1 MSINSNFRKNKC
13 WSCEFFCGRRE
24 YKNGLFSPHV
34 STDGSGVCGCSRG
47 PDSKKRVNEDHWCS
61 KYQKWGVLEAYLANE
76 RYKEQQ
82 RLEERRIQEERRKAI
97 EAQERQERQLRAE
110 RERLRKERERLE
122 HENYLASLSP
132 EERAKAE
139 AEDARKI
146 EEAKAKAEAAIA
158 YSRALREREK
168 KAEELEAK
176 KKRCKSLK
184 RQPMIWGVVMAAV
197 VLLAFFLS
205 WIPHWKALADKNG
218 AEQSLKLWIGLGHS
232 ATDQYGLKY
241 QAQINEA
248 NERVASTFPIP
259 FVVLVIG
266 LVVVAL
272 VVILLVKSK
281 RRKNAL
287 SEAEREIAG
296 IEESLSEQATTTIS
310 EAIKTE
316 ETEDTCTTTHKIM
329 VGGVPMGEV
338 VIESTIGK
346 PKSAEE
352 VFLNE
357 YNEEFAFLKFLH
369 KYPSIKIAAEL
380 SEGDYPHWMFMS
392 CGVKEV
398 KKLHDQLEEK
408 GMYIEAN
415 PTSFLSVYKV
425 DKLREIASA
434 AGIQVRGKKDD
445 IQSQLASA
453 LGYEDLVKYSGD
465 HVEMLSNAAKEY
477 MKERELKWEYFNSD
491 DYQKRPFEDYE
502 KERENKSRGDMDVE
516 RLTKEIESE
525 EDVNNRNS
533 YYARSGVYEAA
544 GEHELALLDLLMVLR
559 LDLSGVCAYKSI
571 KEFGDEFK
579 DPNNANIMFAPGLL
593 NDIQSKKDWFKPS
606 MIEKVYQKEL
616 PLDATNQLLFMEIV
630 TRILNEKLDNESMAK
645 YTAEL
650 LERFKEAVKE
660 I

>member
-1 MSINSNFRKNKC
+1 MSVNSNFRKNKC

-24 YKNGLFSPHV
+24 YKNGLFSPYV
-34 STDGSGVCGCSRG
+34 STDSFGICGCNRG

-76 RYKEQQ
+76 KYKEQQ

-122 HENYLASLSP
+122 HEKYLASLSP

-158 YSRALREREK
+158 YSRALQERKK

-184 RQPMIWGVVMAAV
+184 RQPVVWGVIVAV
-197 VLLAFFLS
+197 IALLAFFFS
-205 WIPHWKALADKNG
+205 WIPHWTALTERNS
-218 AEQSLKLWIGLGHS
+218 AELQLNMWIDLGHS

-248 NERVASTFPIP
+248 NERVASTFPAP
-259 FVVLVIG
+259 FIVLAIG
-266 LVVVAL
+266 LVCAAA

-281 RRKNAL
+281 RRINAIA
-287 SEAEREIAG
+287 EAENEIAG
-296 IEESLSEQATTTIS
+296 IEASLSEPIGNVGPRIVS
-310 EAIKTE
+310 EPTKTE
-316 ETEDTCTTTHKIM
+316 ETENTRTTTHKVM
-329 VGGVPMGEV
+329 VGNVAIGEV
-338 VIESTIGK
+338 TIKSTICG

-380 SEGDYPHWMFMS
+380 SEGDYPHWMFLS

-398 KKLHDQLEEK
+398 KKLHEQLEEK
-408 GMYIEAN
+408 GMYTEAD
-415 PTSFLSVYKV
+415 PTSFLSIYKV
-425 DKLREIASA
+425 DKLKEIASA
-434 AGIQVRGKKDD
+434 AGIQVKGKKDD

-465 HVEMLSNAAKEY
+465 HVEKISDTAKEY
-477 MKERELKWEYFNSD
+477 MKERELKWEHFNSD
-491 DYQKRPFEDYE
+491 DYQDG
-502 KERENKSRGDMDVE
+502 S
-516 RLTKEIESE
+516 
-525 EDVNNRNS
+525 
-533 YYARSGVYEAA
+533 
-544 GEHELALLDLLMVLR
+544 
-559 LDLSGVCAYKSI
+559 
-571 KEFGDEFK
+571 
-579 DPNNANIMFAPGLL
+579 
-593 NDIQSKKDWFKPS
+593 
-606 MIEKVYQKEL
+606 
-616 PLDATNQLLFMEIV
+616 
-630 TRILNEKLDNESMAK
+630 NEPKG
-645 YTAEL
+645 
-650 LERFKEAVKE
+650 